1 MSIYDRP
8 MFRKKGGATGIMA
21 SGPNMIKAALGT
33 SVNLKNQIPSVNA
46 FNYGI
51 LPVGTANASPIL
63 TGNIPPNVITEKK
76 FELPKTFNADT
87 KGFRGQG
94 KNLETGTITSV
105 EQKTIDEEEP
115 VGDAASLYE
124 KDLVGGS
131 EGSITNKINEAN
143 KKILDKKITKNQEIV
158 DEKTGDVVTTTED
171 DASLVGT
178 KTTDPTSPNLNNT
191 ETKAS
196 MQAETE
202 AIQKAFQEYNKD
214 LNNIDNALYLG
225 KTHEEYMKGY
235 MESLN
240 KKPEEV
246 TFADVRD
253 SAFEML
259 GYDKDKLD
267 ENLDKDRQGA
277 IWLNLMRAGLAMAA
291 GESPNTL
298 TNVAKGFQ
306 IGLEGYGR
314 DLKVLDK
321 NYRKDVERYQDTM
334 YRFLRDKKSENIA
347 MNALDVQRKA
357 AEFAV
362 IQQTRG
368 EKRKDL
374 LDKLNQEVTMR
385 KLKLNTLSTF
395 AQLDLEKKKFD
406 KSSQEFEESKKI
418 QLAKIA
424 MMAPKEITLAQTMG
438 YVELIDES
446 KPPTAENLKLTQKA
460 VDASIDL
467 LDILKKTSKK
477 SQTEYQ
483 SKVDVSGEIAGE
495 GIVYNTG
502 DKEPSSAIKTAVGS
516 IIQKL
521 DNPTG
526 AYQKA
531 LSGNIASQDTSVAL
545 AELANAYRPLKN
557 KYGDKILLDYNQIH
571 PTIKKAI
578 DDGDADTLAIL
589 NANSDLFTNYGG

>member
-21 SGPNMIKAALGT
+21 SGPELIKRSNGGGFNIVSSAKANPLLTGD
-33 SVNLKNQIPSVNA
+33 NQI
-46 FNYGI
+46 I
-51 LPVGTANASPIL
+51 Q
-63 TGNIPPNVITEKK
+63 IP
-76 FELPKTFNADT
+76 
-87 KGFRGQG
+87 QG
-94 KNLETGTITSV
+94 GGTIKVPFYGKQVPRNKFNTEIETPDFEFGRVPTVTPASFGAIPG
-105 EQKTIDEEEP
+105 TNPAIT
-115 VGDAASLYE
+115 VGSDQ
-124 KDLVGGS
+124 
-131 EGSITNKINEAN
+131 EGDKSGTFGKKINESA
-143 KKILDKKITKNQEIV
+143 KKILDKKITKNEEV
-158 DEKTGDVVTTTED
+158 VNEETGDVFTTTED

-178 KTTDPTSPNLNNT
+178 KTTDSTAPDLSNT
-191 ETKAS
+191 ETKSS

-240 KKPEEV
+240 KRPEEV

-277 IWLNLMRAGLAMAA
+277 IWLNLMRAGLATAA
-291 GESPNTL
+291 GESQNTL

-368 EKRKDL
+368 QKRQDL
-374 LDKLNQEVTMR
+374 LQKLNQEVTMR

-446 KPPTAENLKLTQKA
+446 KPPTANNLKLTRKA
-460 VDASIDL
+460 IDASVDL

-477 SQTEYQ
+477 TQTEYQ
-483 SKVDVSGEIAGE
+483 SKVEVSGETAGQ

-502 DKEPSSAIKTAVGS
+502 DKAPSSSLKTAVGS
-516 IIQKL
+516 AIQKL
-521 DNPTG
+521 DSPTG
-526 AYQKA
+526 IFQKNIGSTTGDVAVA
-531 LSGNIASQDTSVAL
+531 LS
-545 AELANAYRPLKN
+545 ELVNVYRPLKN
-557 KYGDKILLDYNQIH
+557 TYGDQVVLNFQQIH
-571 PTIKKAI
+571 PTLKQAI
-578 DDGDADTLAIL
+578 DLGEDPTLMDIF
-589 NANSDLFTNYGG
+589 NDNKDLFTDLNIGG

>member
-1 MSIYDRP
+1 MSVYDRP
-8 MFRKKGGATGIMA
+8 MFRKRGGATGIMA
-21 SGPNMIKAALGT
+21 SGPELVKRANGGGFNIVSSAQGSPLLTGD
-33 SVNLKNQIPSVNA
+33 NQIIQIPQGGGTINVPFFGKKQPQNK
-46 FNYGI
+46 FNTEIETPDFEFGRTPMVT
-51 LPVGTANASPIL
+51 PVSFGAIPGTNPA
-63 TGNIPPNVITEKK
+63 GNIVQDD
-76 FELPKTFNADT
+76 L
-87 KGFRGQG
+87 
-94 KNLETGTITSV
+94 
-105 EQKTIDEEEP
+105 
-115 VGDAASLYE
+115 E
-124 KDLVGGS
+124 KDKSGTFGK
-131 EGSITNKINEAN
+131 KINESA
-143 KKILDKKITKNQEIV
+143 KKILDKKITKNQDIV
-158 DEKTGDVVTTTED
+158 EEKTGDVFTTGED

-225 KTHEEYMKGY
+225 KTHEEYMKSY
-235 MESLN
+235 LESLN

-267 ENLDKDRQGA
+267 EDLDKDRQGA
-277 IWLNLMRAGLAMAA
+277 IWLNLMRAGLAAMA
-291 GESPNTL
+291 GESENTL

-314 DLKVLDK
+314 DLQVLDK

-347 MNALDVQRKA
+347 MNALEVQRKA

-368 EKRKDL
+368 QKRQDL
-374 LDKLNQEVTMR
+374 LQKLNQEVTMR

-467 LDILKKTSKK
+467 LDILKKTSNTK
-477 SQTEYQ
+477 QTEYQ
-483 SKVDVSGEIAGE
+483 SKVEVSGEIAGE
-495 GIVYNTG
+495 GIIYNTG
-502 DKEPSSAIKTAVGS
+502 DQQPSSALKTAVGS
-516 IIQKL
+516 AIQKL
-521 DNPTG
+521 QNPTG
-526 AYQKA
+526 AYTKA
-531 LSGNIASQDTSVAL
+531 LSGNIAAQDTSVAL
-545 AELANAYRPLKN
+545 SELVNAYRPLNN
-557 KYGDKILLDYNQIH
+557 KYGDKVLLDYNQIH

-578 DDGDADTLAIL
+578 DDEDADTLAIL
-589 NANSDLFTNYGG
+589 NANSDLFANYGG

>member
-8 MFRKKGGATGIMA
+8 MFRKRGGATGIMA
-21 SGPNMIKAALGT
+21 SGPELIKRSNGGGFNILSSAKANPLLTGD
-33 SVNLKNQIPSVNA
+33 NQI
-46 FNYGI
+46 I
-51 LPVGTANASPIL
+51 Q
-63 TGNIPPNVITEKK
+63 IP
-76 FELPKTFNADT
+76 
-87 KGFRGQG
+87 QG
-94 KNLETGTITSV
+94 GGTIKVPFYGQTRPQNRFNTEIETPDFEFGRNPMVTPASFGAIPG
-105 EQKTIDEEEP
+105 TNPATTFGSDEE
-115 VGDAASLYE
+115 GDKSGTFG
-124 KDLVGGS
+124 K
-131 EGSITNKINEAN
+131 KINESA

-158 DEKTGDVVTTTED
+158 DEETGDVVTTTED

-178 KTTDPTSPNLNNT
+178 KTTDQTTPNLSNT

-235 MESLN
+235 MDSLN

-277 IWLNLMRAGLAMAA
+277 IWLNLMRAGLAAMA
-291 GESPNTL
+291 GESENTL

-314 DLKVLDK
+314 DLNVLDK

-368 EKRKDL
+368 DKRKDL
-374 LDKLNQEVTMR
+374 LQKLNQEVTMR

-446 KPPTAENLKLTQKA
+446 KPPTAENLKLTRKA
-460 VDASIDL
+460 IDANVDL
-467 LDILKKTSKK
+467 LDILKKTSNTRR
-477 SQTEYQ
+477 TEYQ
-483 SKVDVSGEIAGE
+483 SKVEVSGEIAGE
-495 GIVYNTG
+495 GITYNTG
-502 DKEPSSAIKTAVGS
+502 DTAPSSSLKTAVGS
-516 IIQKL
+516 AIQKL
-521 DNPTG
+521 QNPTG
-526 AYQKA
+526 AYTKA
-531 LSGNIASQDTSVAL
+531 LSGNIAAQDTSVAL
-545 AELANAYRPLKN
+545 SELVNAYRPLNN
-557 KYGDKILLDYNQIH
+557 KYGDKVLLDYNQIH

-589 NANSDLFTNYGG
+589 NANSDLFANYGG